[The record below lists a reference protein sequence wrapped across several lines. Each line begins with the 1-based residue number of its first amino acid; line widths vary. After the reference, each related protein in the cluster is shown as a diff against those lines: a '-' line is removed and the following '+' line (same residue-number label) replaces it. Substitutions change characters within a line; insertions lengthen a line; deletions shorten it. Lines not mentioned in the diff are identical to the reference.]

1 MTAAVLLAA
10 ALSAPS
16 WTLVYEKPGLT
27 NTVTAADN
35 PTAIAVELVRAGD
48 QWSGKIVNR
57 EPGATVLAFEF
68 RSEEIPVDVQCDRLY
83 LPWEEGARI
92 KVWPKADQAASADA
106 TVDAFVSEFD
116 KEYAANP
123 DFWVRAGGDHYLFDP
138 RMHVQSARGAMQR
151 MTLSHGTRGS

>member
-57 EPGATVLAFEF
+57 EQF
-68 RSEEIPVDVQCDRLY
+68 RQ
-83 LPWEEGARI
+83 
-92 KVWPKADQAASADA
+92 
-106 TVDAFVSEFD
+106 
-116 KEYAANP
+116 
-123 DFWVRAGGDHYLFDP
+123 
-138 RMHVQSARGAMQR
+138 
-151 MTLSHGTRGS
+151 